1 METAGRGWGGEKVKG
16 CEVGTAIET
25 GVLIHPQ
32 VHPKPSASV
41 SRVKNSSVGQLEHV
55 KIHRI
60 EAMSTWHIADRCEP
74 ALPAL

>member
-1 METAGRGWGGEKVKG
+1 MKG
-16 CEVGTAIET
+16 CGVGTAIET
-25 GVLIHPQ
+25 EVLTHPQ
-32 VHPKPSASV
+32 VHPKPSGST

-55 KIHRI
+55 KIYRT